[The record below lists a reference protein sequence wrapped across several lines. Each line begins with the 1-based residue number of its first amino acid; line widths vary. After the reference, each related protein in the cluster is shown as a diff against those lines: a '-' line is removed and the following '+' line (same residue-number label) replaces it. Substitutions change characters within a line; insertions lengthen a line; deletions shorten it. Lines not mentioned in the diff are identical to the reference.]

1 MNQPA
6 AMARSEVGHSLST
19 CRWLSG
25 NRTPPY
31 NDAAFYLIG
40 FKRQHSRVFLS
51 MAVDTP
57 ARIAILGAG
66 PIGLE
71 AALYARFLG
80 YDVDIYERGCVAD
93 NILRWGHVRMFS
105 PFGMNRSTLGLAAL
119 RAQDESYVPP
129 GDDECLTGLDYV
141 DRYLLPLSHT
151 DLLADHLRLG
161 IEVVGVGRPD
171 LLKGEEIGTED
182 RADSDFRILCRD
194 SAGAEFV
201 AAAEVVID
209 TTGVFG
215 NPNWAGQGGVPAI
228 GEMMLR
234 DRIEYGVPDVLGSA
248 RPQHVGRKTL
258 VIGAGYSAAT
268 TVVAL
273 AKLAEEA
280 PDTHVTWLVRQTSA
294 AGPLVPI
301 ADDRLPG
308 RATLTSE
315 ANRLATS
322 ESPQVT
328 FKPRMNLVSV
338 KYDEA
343 ASKFHV
349 ELAGEVSEKDEFDVI
364 VANVGSR
371 PDTGIYRELQVHQ
384 CYATEGPMKL
394 AAVLQET
401 VSGDCLAQT
410 ARGPQSLTNPE
421 PDFYILGAKSYGRN
435 PSFLVSIGLEQIRDL
450 FTIIGDRADLD
461 LYKTA
466 IRLLG

>member
-1 MNQPA
+1 
-6 AMARSEVGHSLST
+6 
-19 CRWLSG
+19 
-25 NRTPPY
+25 
-31 NDAAFYLIG
+31 
-40 FKRQHSRVFLS
+40 

-80 YDVDIYERGCVAD
+80 YDVDIYERGNVAD

-129 GDDECLTGLDYV
+129 GDDERLTGLDYA
-141 DRYLLPLSHT
+141 DRYLMPLSQT

-161 IEVVGVGRPD
+161 IEVVGVGRPE
-171 LLKGEEIGTED
+171 LLKGDEIGSED

-201 AAAEVVID
+201 ATAEVVID

-215 NPNWAGQGGVPAI
+215 NPNWAGEGGLPAI
-228 GEMMLR
+228 GEIAVR

-248 RPQHVGRKTL
+248 RSQYAGRKTL
-258 VIGAGYSAAT
+258 IIGAGYSAAT

-280 PDTHVTWLVRQTSA
+280 PGTHVTWLVRRSA
-294 AGPLVPI
+294 DAGPFALI
-301 ADDRLPG
+301 ADDRLPA
-308 RATLTSE
+308 RAALTIE
-315 ANRLATS
+315 ANRLAAGGS
-322 ESPQVT
+322 ANVT
-328 FKPRMNLVSV
+328 FHPRTNLVSV
-338 KYDEA
+338 KHDEA
-343 ASKFHV
+343 VGKFLV
-349 ELAGEVSEKDEFDVI
+349 ELAGETNATHEFDAI
-364 VANVGSR
+364 VANVGYR
-371 PDTGIYRELQVHQ
+371 PDSRIYQELQVHQ
-384 CYATEGPMKL
+384 CYATDGPMKL
-394 AAVLQET
+394 AAALQGT
-401 VSGDCLAQT
+401 SSAACLPQT
-410 ARGPQSLTNPE
+410 AHGPQSLTNPE

-435 PSFLVSIGLEQIRDL
+435 PNFLVSIGLEQIRDL
-450 FTIIGDRADLD
+450 FTIIGDREDLD